1 MYFIYLFF
9 EIIIVVYNY
18 LFEIY
23 FIYFF
28 QLLLKKKVL
37 LYYEFIQCICFIF
50 RVNYVFVFIKLFVIN
65 WLDVKLCFDFFILRC
80 RLCEDKIVFIFIK

>member
-1 MYFIYLFF
+1 MYFIYNF

-28 QLLLKKKVL
+28 QLLLKKKYCYIMS
-37 LYYEFIQCICFIF
+37 LYS
-50 RVNYVFVFIKLFVIN
+50 VFVLF
-65 WLDVKLCFDFFILRC
+65 LG
-80 RLCEDKIVFIFIK
+80 